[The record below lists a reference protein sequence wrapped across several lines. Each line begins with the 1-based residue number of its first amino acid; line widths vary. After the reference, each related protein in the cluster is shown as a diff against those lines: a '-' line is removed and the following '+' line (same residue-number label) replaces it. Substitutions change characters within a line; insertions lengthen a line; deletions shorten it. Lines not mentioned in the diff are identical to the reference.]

1 MKSAVPPA
9 PTFADDI
16 PLVKTI
22 TLLWTLSL
30 AILAA
35 GAWLVCPQGQCAT
48 TAIDHA
54 GLGLAHDL
62 RSARLDRWMPAL
74 TWLGSL
80 AVLLPVTALAA
91 LVLWR
96 GRNRRA
102 AGFLMLAL
110 LGASALSHLVK
121 LSVMRPRPDLLPVW
135 TAMPTDWSYPSAHA
149 MQITALAVAVVF
161 VAARRRALWVLPL
174 GSAVLLVGMSRIYL
188 QVHFPSDVLAGTLAA
203 AFWVGGLH
211 VLMFGRLSGNDRLK
225 INGEQ
230 A

>member
-1 MKSAVPPA
+1 M
-9 PTFADDI
+9 
-16 PLVKTI
+16 VKTI

-30 AILAA
+30 AVLAA

-62 RSARLDRWMPAL
+62 RSNSLDRWMPAL

-80 AVLLPVTALAA
+80 AVLLPVTVLAA
-91 LVLWR
+91 LFLWR
-96 GRNRRA
+96 GRQRRA

-121 LSVMRPRPDLLPVW
+121 LAVMRPRPDLFPVW
-135 TAMPTDWSYPSAHA
+135 TAMPADWSYPSAHA
-149 MQITALAVAVVF
+149 MQITAAAVALILVVD
-161 VAARRRALWVLPL
+161 RRRARWVLPL
-174 GSAVLLVGMSRIYL
+174 GSAMLLVGLSRIYL

-203 AFWVGGLH
+203 ALWVGGLH
-211 VLMFGRLSGNDRLK
+211 VLMFDRPAAPDRRHLT
-225 INGEQ
+225 GEKP
-230 A
+230 

>member
-1 MKSAVPPA
+1 MVR
-9 PTFADDI
+9 
-16 PLVKTI
+16 TI
-22 TLLWTLSL
+22 TLRWTLSL

-35 GAWLVCPQGQCAT
+35 GAWLVCPQGQCTT
-48 TAIDHA
+48 TAIDHV
-54 GLGLAHDL
+54 GLNLAHDL
-62 RSARLDRWMPAL
+62 RGARLDRWMPAL

-91 LVLWR
+91 LALCR

-121 LSVMRPRPDLLPVW
+121 LAVMRPRPDLLPVW

-161 VAARRRALWVLPL
+161 VVARRRALWILPL
-174 GSAVLLVGMSRIYL
+174 GSRPVAHLPASPFPQRRAGRYSGRRLVGERIACL
-188 QVHFPSDVLAGTLAA
+188 DIWPFV
-203 AFWVGGLH
+203 
-211 VLMFGRLSGNDRLK
+211 R
-225 INGEQ
+225 I
-230 A
+230 

>member
-1 MKSAVPPA
+1 MK
-9 PTFADDI
+9 
-16 PLVKTI
+16 KTI

-62 RSARLDRWMPAL
+62 RGASLDRWMPAL

-91 LVLWR
+91 LFLWR
-96 GRNRRA
+96 GRHRRA

-121 LSVMRPRPDLLPVW
+121 LAVMRPRPDLLPVW
-135 TAMPTDWSYPSAHA
+135 TAMPADWSYPSAHA

-174 GSAVLLVGMSRIYL
+174 GSAVLLVGLSRIYL

-203 AFWVGGLH
+203 ALWVGGLH
-211 VLMFGRLSGNDRLK
+211 VLMFGRSSAHGSRHL
-225 INGEQ
+225 NGGR

>member
-1 MKSAVPPA
+1 MKRAVPPA
-9 PTFADDI
+9 ATFANDI
-16 PLVKTI
+16 PMKKTI

-35 GAWLVCPQGQCAT
+35 GAWLICPQGQCAT

-54 GLGLAHDL
+54 CLGLAHDL
-62 RSARLDRWMPAL
+62 RGARLDRWMPAL

-96 GRNRRA
+96 GRHRRA
-102 AGFLMLAL
+102 AGFIMLAL

-121 LSVMRPRPDLLPVW
+121 LAVMRPRPDLLPVW
-135 TAMPTDWSYPSAHA
+135 TDMPTDWSYPSAHT

-174 GSAVLLVGMSRIYL
+174 GSAVLLVGLSRIYL

-203 AFWVGGLH
+203 ALWVGGLH
-211 VLMFGRLSGNDRLK
+211 VLMFGRSSAPGSRYR
-225 INGEQ
+225 NGCR

>member
-1 MKSAVPPA
+1 MK
-9 PTFADDI
+9 
-16 PLVKTI
+16 KTI

-35 GAWLVCPQGQCAT
+35 GAWLVCPQGHCAT

-62 RSARLDRWMPAL
+62 RGASLDRWMPTL

-80 AVLLPVTALAA
+80 AVLLPVTVLAA
-91 LVLWR
+91 LFLWR
-96 GRNRRA
+96 GRHRRA

-110 LGASALSHLVK
+110 LGATALSHLVK
-121 LSVMRPRPDLLPVW
+121 LAVMRPRPDLLPVW
-135 TAMPTDWSYPSAHA
+135 TAMPADWSYPSAHA

-161 VAARRRALWVLPL
+161 VAPRQRALWAVPL
-174 GSAVLLVGMSRIYL
+174 GSAVLLVGLSRIYL

-211 VLMFGRLSGNDRLK
+211 VLMFGRLPGHDSRH
-225 INGEQ
+225 INGGRL
-230 A
+230 